1 MLYYERMNKNFQASF
16 YVTNRQNLRARI
28 EGDMPIIITAHGQ
41 LQRSGDTTF
50 PFRQDSNFWYLTG
63 IDLPDLILVM
73 TPSTD
78 YIIVPGRSASREA
91 FDGAIDYEKL
101 TDISGIDKIVDSDSG
116 WEILRAELMKHA
128 QAALPEPAPAYIES
142 HGLYTNP
149 ARARLVE
156 MLREAND
163 QLTIHDIRMDL
174 TRLRMIKQPEELAAL
189 QQAIDITCESLR
201 LVTDTD
207 RLPTYVNEFEVEA
220 DLTREFRFRGSA
232 GHAFAPIIASGM
244 QGCTLHNVS
253 NSTPIAEN
261 SLVIMDVGAEVEQ
274 YAADITRTRIH
285 GAPSDRQQAV
295 FDAVLDVQMYA
306 LSLLKPGAIL
316 KDYEKS
322 VEMYMGKTL
331 HKLKL
336 IADPTDHDSIRK
348 YYPHA
353 TSHFLGLDVHD
364 VGDYT
369 LPLEPGMVL
378 TCEPG
383 IYIPEESIGVR
394 IEDDLVIT
402 ADGNRVMSDALPKTL
417 M

>member
-1 MLYYERMNKNFQASF
+1 MNKYFQASF
-16 YVTNRQNLRARI
+16 HIANRQNLRARI
-28 EGDMPIIITAHGQ
+28 EGEMPIIVTAHGQ

-73 TPSTD
+73 TPSTE

-101 TDISGIDKIVDSDSG
+101 TDISGVDKIVDSDSG
-116 WEILRAELMKHA
+116 WEILRAELMKQA
-128 QAALPEPAPAYIES
+128 QVALPEPAPTYIES

-156 MLREAND
+156 MLREANE

-189 QQAIDITCESLR
+189 QQAIDITCQSLE
-201 LVTDTD
+201 LITALD
-207 RLPTYVNEFEVEA
+207 RLRTYVNEFEVEA

-232 GHAFAPIIASGM
+232 GHAFAPIIASGR

-253 NSTPIAEN
+253 NSAPIAEN

-285 GAPSDRQQAV
+285 GAPSDRQQVV
-295 FDAVLDVQMYA
+295 FDAVLDVQVYA

-322 VEMYMGKTL
+322 VEAYMGKTL

-336 IADPTDHDSIRK
+336 ITDPTDHDSIRK